1 MINLND
7 IIVMYSILKKIDLDK
22 LSEEEIKFTKKIEL
36 LNEQV
41 KYNEEM
47 QEKIANIQNQINEL
61 YK

>member
-7 IIVMYSILKKIDLDK
+7 IKVMYSIFKKIDLDK
-22 LSEEEIKFTKKIEL
+22 LSEEEIKFTKKIDL

>member
-7 IIVMYSILKKIDLDK
+7 IKVMYSIFKKIDLDN

-36 LNEQV
+36 LNTQV
-41 KYNEEM
+41 EYNEEM
-47 QEKIANIQNQINEL
+47 QEKISDIQNKINEL

>member
-7 IIVMYSILKKIDLDK
+7 IKVMYFIFKKIDLDK